1 MEIKIEKGS
10 AHPVSTDYKAR
21 DGRTIFLVMS
31 YDAEGREY
39 HHDHDFYHWDD
50 ADALA
55 KKVNDRGY
63 INQDY
68 WGCRVPY
75 GSNAWISDGMEDRW
89 IEDEKNGLL

>member
-1 MEIKIEKGS
+1 MQIKMEKGS

-63 INQDY
+63 GDNVLIVSDEPVAADGTINGQ
-68 WGCRVPY
+68 G
-75 GSNAWISDGMEDRW
+75 
-89 IEDEKNGLL
+89 KLF